1 MLTQRRLVSPEALEV
16 IADAYAVPESGYR
29 RTASGIKASYDGAL
43 ILLGLVDEI
52 RELRAL
58 LERVASDAKKV
69 PAA

>member
-1 MLTQRRLVSPEALEV
+1 MLPQRRLVSPDALEL

-58 LERVASDAKKV
+58 LQDAVLSATKAN
-69 PAA
+69 PA